1 MAFLVDESRHGLGK
15 YTDDMSIPDIER
27 LALISYIHWIFL
39 IVAKSMVKVAICFQF
54 LRVPQPKGCL
64 LLVKGLM
71 GKTSLP
77 SISLYSVMLKKETPK
92 DSF

>member
-1 MAFLVDESRHGLGK
+1 MCIAFLVDESRHGLGK

-64 LLVKGLM
+64 LLVRGLM
-71 GKTSLP
+71 GKASLP
-77 SISLYSVMLKKETPK
+77 SIY
-92 DSF
+92 